1 MGQLYIDSNRGS
13 KGDPYKKKDN
23 NEMQFKLKQKEA
35 QAIASACVNYF
46 EEIDKLYSEKKLST
60 YWNIMYD
67 DFKFGKEKFIKQ
79 YNKQLKEEV

>member
-23 NEMQFKLKQKEA
+23 NEMQFTLKQKEA

-67 DFKFGKEKFIKQ
+67 NFKFGKEKFIKQ

>member
-23 NEMQFKLKQKEA
+23 NEMQFKLKQEEA

-67 DFKFGKEKFIKQ
+67 NFKFGKEKFIKQ

>member
-46 EEIDKLYSEKKLST
+46 
-60 YWNIMYD
+60 
-67 DFKFGKEKFIKQ
+67 
-79 YNKQLKEEV
+79 

>member
-60 YWNIMYD
+60 YWNILYD
-67 DFKFGKEKFIKQ
+67 DFKFGKEKIIQQ

>member
-1 MGQLYIDSNRGS
+1 MI
-13 KGDPYKKKDN
+13 
-23 NEMQFKLKQKEA
+23 FKLKQKEA
-35 QAIASACVNYF
+35 QAIVSACFNYF